1 MTTKIHPTAIVS
13 SGAELAEG
21 VKIGALAVVG
31 ENVTIGPG
39 TEVEVMVAGICA
51 EVLELDRIGI
61 HDNFFELGGHSL
73 LAMQVISR
81 LGEAFQI
88 ELSLRSLFEA
98 PTVADLAKH
107 IETIHETVQS
117 MRDSSPSSTGE
128 REEIEL

>member
-1 MTTKIHPTAIVS
+1 
-13 SGAELAEG
+13 
-21 VKIGALAVVG
+21 
-31 ENVTIGPG
+31 
-39 TEVEVMVAGICA
+39 
-51 EVLELDRIGI
+51 
-61 HDNFFELGGHSL
+61 
-73 LAMQVISR
+73 MQVISR

-107 IETIHETVQS
+107 IETIHETVQN